1 MQEISKIYIIY
12 IYKLELEFL
21 TMNEKGKL
29 RLIFMQ
35 IIWWSQNQKKRKA
48 KKKIKN
54 IKKEKSQNPLRSFVN
69 INIIIKYI
77 MLYYY
82 SMMAFKTNFFLFLND
97 LKI

>member
-1 MQEISKIYIIY
+1 MKKGNYDWY
-12 IYKLELEFL
+12 LCKLFDDHK
-21 TMNEKGKL
+21 TRKNGK
-29 RLIFMQ
+29 Q
-35 IIWWSQNQKKRKA
+35 

>member
-54 IKKEKSQNPLRSFVN
+54 IKKEKVQNPLRSFVN

>member
-1 MQEISKIYIIY
+1 MITKP
-12 IYKLELEFL
+12 
-21 TMNEKGKL
+21 EKTETK
-29 RLIFMQ
+29 
-35 IIWWSQNQKKRKA
+35 

-54 IKKEKSQNPLRSFVN
+54 IKKEKSQNPLRSFIN